1 MLPLFANEGF
11 MNMVREGLIRTND
24 NCVGCNRCIGVCS
37 CFGATIA
44 TESCDGTN
52 VIKADGSKCISC
64 GACFDACE
72 HHAREFIDDTDRFFR
87 DLKNGENISVM
98 VAPAF
103 IANYPDEYK
112 EILGKLKTL
121 GVKRILSVAFGA
133 NITTWAY
140 LNYIKNYNFM
150 GGISQPCPATVDYI
164 EKYIPELIPKLMPVQ
179 SPMMCMAIYAQ
190 KHLGIN
196 DKLAFIGPCIAKK
209 SEITSKRGMDR
220 ISYNVTFDHMMKKL
234 RGMDIVAQEF
244 VDETEFGLGS
254 VYAMTG
260 GLKENIHWFLGDDA
274 MVRQVDGER
283 KMYRFLHENKER
295 ILSDNPIFTLY
306 DVLNCSEGCL
316 CGTGIEMD
324 RISKE
329 DTLVEMIEIQ
339 KRNKSAKKGKA
350 WSAELS
356 HEERLEELNKQFAQL
371 SLEDYICSYEDKSEN
386 CKCHKITE
394 EELEVVFENMNKI
407 SKEDRSINCSSC
419 GYNTCRDMAEAIFN
433 GFNHKENCVHF
444 IKNVLEG
451 ISGDF
456 PTVLIIHEENQSV
469 HVVKYTG
476 EGTIKSWIES
486 GLALIDYNTAIKDYI
501 DRYVDEQ
508 DKERLWNEVEFSSL
522 QKNLAENNHYSITY
536 TRHPE
541 VGESG
546 FFQLDFKR
554 LEDRKDIIL
563 SYKDVD
569 SAVRDQMENNAR
581 IQNALEMA
589 QKENELVRSLSEMY
603 YIIYVVD
610 LKDDS
615 FIEVK
620 ASSLVS
626 EFVKGYTSAS
636 MCLKKLPE
644 AMFAQESFDE
654 AKDFYLVNTWKER
667 LSRRDSCNLDAK
679 GIVTGWIRTT
689 LIAAKRDEEGN
700 AQRVICAI
708 QDIHEDKEREFSNY
722 AVINGLCVEFST
734 LWIISASD
742 KSMKLVRSNQHASL
756 GLMDRDAVV
765 QSVPYDYAM
774 ENYIEHYV
782 AKEDQERVSEL
793 VKFERLL
800 EVIPNN
806 DVYTINFLKC
816 NGQGDYRYNQ
826 MVYTRTID
834 RNKNESIV
842 LAYRDID
849 EIVRKEQAR
858 EKELE
863 NALMEAEAANKA
875 KSTFLANM
883 SHEIRTPINAILGMD
898 TMILRESTQTNV
910 LEYARNVRSA
920 SNTLLSLINDIL
932 DFSKIESGKMEIID
946 GEYRLDSVI
955 NDLMNMMRGKA
966 EEKGLDLILEMK
978 SNIPAQLVGDEVRV
992 KQIILNLLNNAVKYT
1007 KEGSVT
1013 FRIGYEQNQPDE
1025 MTLCV
1030 GVSDTGIGIK
1040 KEDMKV
1046 LFSPYERIEEN
1057 RNKLIEGT
1065 GLGLSITRNLLEQM
1079 NSELIVESV
1088 YGEGSTFSFSIR
1100 QHIWGEDRIS
1110 QEHLSLSDSIT
1121 EEEKKETYHAPDA
1134 KILVVDDVEM
1144 NITVLNSLLRR
1155 LQIYPDSCLS
1165 GKEALEYAGKSKYDL
1180 IFLDAMM
1187 PGLNGEETLL
1197 AIKKNCELNANTPI
1211 VVLTANAIVGA
1222 KEKYLKEG
1230 FTDYLSK
1237 PIDGGKLERI
1247 IQRYLPDDK
1256 IKQVSASELAATAQ
1270 KDEQNNISGEQQKH
1284 LLALSHIKDISTEN
1298 GIKASGE
1305 RETYLSVCRNF
1316 YDTAD
1321 SRIQMIKSY
1330 YDAGDI
1336 ENYTIQV
1343 HALKSSARL
1352 IGADELSRLA
1362 FDMEMAGKQGDLS
1375 AISEH
1380 TQELIDRYHFI
1391 KDELAKVFV
1400 QADNNNKKELSTKK
1414 FDRRLKELLE
1424 LMESFDFEN
1433 AKALFGDF
1441 DKYQLAVQNQEI
1453 YQSLK
1458 AAMADVNRD
1467 DVISI
1472 LNDYFRKDENA

>member
-1 MLPLFANEGF
+1 LIN
-11 MNMVREGLIRTND
+11 EGLICTND
-24 NCVGCNRCIGVCS
+24 NCVGCNKCIGVCS

-44 TESCDGTN
+44 AESGEGTN
-52 VIKADGSKCISC
+52 IIKADGSKCIAC

-72 HHAREFIDDTDRFFR
+72 HHAREFIDDTESFFE
-87 DLKNGENISVM
+87 DLKNGEHISVM

-103 IANYPDEYK
+103 IANYPVEYK

-121 GVKRILSVAFGA
+121 GVNRILSVAFGA

-140 LNYIKNYNFM
+140 LNYIKKYNFR
-150 GGISQPCPATVDYI
+150 GGISQPCPAAVDYI

-179 SPMMCMAIYAQ
+179 SPMMCMAIYAK

-209 SEITSKRGMDR
+209 SEMMSKRGMGR

-234 RGMDIVAQEF
+234 RSMDVVAQEF
-244 VDETEFGLGS
+244 IDESEFGLGS
-254 VYAMTG
+254 VYAMPG

-274 MVRQVDGER
+274 LVRQVDGER

-295 ILSDNPIFTLY
+295 ILSDSSIYTLY

-316 CGTGIEMD
+316 CGTGVEMD
-324 RISKE
+324 AISTE
-329 DTLVEMIEIQ
+329 DTLVEMMRIQ
-339 KRNKSAKKGKA
+339 KRNKSEKKGKA
-350 WSAELS
+350 WSPEMKP
-356 HEERLEELNKQFAQL
+356 EERLDELNKDFQEL
-371 SLEDYICSYEDKSEN
+371 SLEDYFCDYEDQSET
-386 CKCHKITE
+386 CKYHKLTE
-394 EELEVVFENMNKI
+394 EELDVVFENMNKI
-407 SKEDRSINCSSC
+407 TKEDRSINCSSC
-419 GYNTCRDMAEAIFN
+419 GYSTCREMAEAIYN

-476 EGTIKSWIES
+476 EDAIKTWIES
-486 GLALIDYNTAIKDYI
+486 GLTRIDYNTAIRDYI
-501 DRYVDEQ
+501 DRYVDKN
-508 DKERLWNEVEFSSL
+508 DKERLWKEVEFTAL
-522 QKNLAENNHYSITY
+522 QKNLQENNHFSITY
-536 TRHPE
+536 IRHPE

-554 LEDRKDIIL
+554 PEGRKDIIL

-569 SAVRDQMENNAR
+569 SAVRDQLENNNK
-581 IQNALEMA
+581 IQNALEIA
-589 QKENELVRSLSEMY
+589 QKENELVKSLSELY

-610 LKDDS
+610 IKEDS

-620 ASSLVS
+620 ASSVVS
-626 EFVKGYTSAS
+626 EFVKDYSSAS
-636 MCLKKLPE
+636 LCLKMLPD
-644 AMFAQESFDE
+644 AMFAQEFIDE
-654 AKDFYLVNTWKER
+654 AKEFYMIDTWNER
-667 LSRRDSCNLDAK
+667 LGKRDSCNLDAK
-679 GIVTGWIRTT
+679 GKTTGWIRTT
-689 LIAAKRDEEGN
+689 LIVSRRDEEGN
-700 AQRVICAI
+700 VQRVICAI
-708 QDIHEDKEREFSNY
+708 QDIHEDKEKEFNNY
-722 AVINGLCVEFST
+722 AIINGLSVEFST
-734 LWIISASD
+734 LWMISSSD
-742 KSMKLVRSNQHASL
+742 KTMKLVRSNQYATL
-756 GLMDRDAVV
+756 GPMERDTIVHSVSYDFAM
-765 QSVPYDYAM
+765 QS
-774 ENYIEHYV
+774 YIEHFV
-782 AKEDQERVSEL
+782 AKEEQERVREL
-793 VKFERLL
+793 VRFDRLL
-800 EVIPNN
+800 EVIPTN

-816 NGQGDYRYNQ
+816 IEQDEFRYNQ
-826 MVYTRTID
+826 MVFTRTID
-834 RNKNESIV
+834 RNGNESIV

-858 EKELE
+858 ERELE
-863 NALMEAEAANKA
+863 NALVEAEQANKA

-898 TMILRESTQTNV
+898 TMILRESNQSNV

-966 EEKGLDLILEMK
+966 EEKGLELILKMQ
-978 SNIPAQLVGDEVRV
+978 SDIPAQLVGDEVRV

-1013 FRIGYEQNQPDE
+1013 FEIGYEQDNPDE

-1030 GVSDTGIGIK
+1030 GVRDTGIGIK

-1079 NSELIVESV
+1079 NSELVVESV
-1088 YGEGSTFSFSIR
+1088 YGEGSIFSFCIR

-1110 QEHLSLSDSIT
+1110 QEHLSLSDALL

-1165 GKEALEYAGKSKYDL
+1165 GKEALEYAGKNTYDL

-1187 PGLNGEETLL
+1187 PGLNGEETLQ

-1222 KEKYLKEG
+1222 KEKYIKEG

-1237 PIDGGKLERI
+1237 PIDGGKLEKI
-1247 IQRYLPDDK
+1247 IQKYLPK
-1256 IKQVSASELAATAQ
+1256 EKVKLVSADELKANEQLVETQ
-1270 KDEQNNISGEQQKH
+1270 EISKEQNQQIEHLSKIQAIS
-1284 LLALSHIKDISTEN
+1284 IKE
-1298 GIKASGE
+1298 GIQATGDTQ
-1305 RETYLSVCRNF
+1305 TYLSVCKNF

-1330 YDAGDI
+1330 YEAGDI
-1336 ENYTIQV
+1336 NNYTIQV

-1352 IGADELSRLA
+1352 IGAEELSKLA
-1362 FDMEMAGKQGDLS
+1362 FDMEMAGKQENTA
-1375 AISEH
+1375 AITEH
-1380 TQELIDRYHFI
+1380 TNGLLLKYQTVSAALGI
-1391 KDELAKVFV
+1391 VFG
-1400 QADNNNKKELSTKK
+1400 QSKEYDKKELSVKK
-1414 FDRRLKELLE
+1414 FNRRLNDLLE

-1433 AKALFGDF
+1433 ARGLIDDFEQYRLPEEGTEIYPKLKAL
-1441 DKYQLAVQNQEI
+1441 V
-1453 YQSLK
+1453 
-1458 AAMADVNRD
+1458 ADVNRD
-1467 DVISI
+1467 EAI
-1472 LNDYFRKDENA
+1472 LLLKNYFGKGADA